1 MTRRLAERRMKMKY
15 IKSSLLL
22 IFVSLFA
29 TVVNAQELGAIDS
42 TVKKQIGFSLTS
54 YYGIKDALVDSN
66 VETASTKAGEMVAA
80 LEAIDAAKMT
90 AEQKTHWDKLAK
102 LIRTD
107 AVHINRNKDLAHQ
120 REHFMKL
127 SNSMYSLVSS
137 FKANEAEAY
146 LHYCPMKKASWLS
159 ESKDVKN
166 PYYGKKMLTCG
177 SVKATLK
184 KAGE

>member
-1 MTRRLAERRMKMKY
+1 MRKF
-15 IKSSLLL
+15 SLVILTTLL
-22 IFVSLFA
+22 IAVGAQAQAQDMGKVDPA
-29 TVVNAQELGAIDS
+29 TL
-42 TVKKQIGFSLTS
+42 KQIGTTLTS

-66 VETASTKAGEMVAA
+66 VETASTKAGEMVST
-80 LEAIDAAKMT
+80 LEAIEAAKMT
-90 AEQKTHWDKLAK
+90 PEQKTHWEKLAK

-107 AVHINRNKDLAHQ
+107 AVHINRNKELAHQ

-127 SNSMYSLVSS
+127 SNSVYSLVSS
-137 FKANEAEAY
+137 FKANEVEAY

-159 ESKDVKN
+159 DSKDVKN

>member
-1 MTRRLAERRMKMKY
+1 MK
-15 IKSSLLL
+15 IVTSLLL
-22 IFVSLFA
+22 TLVFAFAVS
-29 TVVNAQELGAIDS
+29 AQDLGKVDPAVQKQLGA
-42 TVKKQIGFSLTS
+42 SLTA
-54 YYGIKDALVDSN
+54 YYGLKDALVDSN
-66 VETASTKAGEMVAA
+66 VETASTKA
-80 LEAIDAAKMT
+80 EAFARTFEAVDATKMNE
-90 AEQKTHWDKLAK
+90 AQKTQWDKLEK
-102 LIRTD
+102 LLRND
-107 AVHINRNKDLAHQ
+107 ASHIQKNKELAHQ

-127 SNSMYSLVSS
+127 SNNMYSLVSS

-159 ESKDVKN
+159 DSKDVKN

>member
-1 MTRRLAERRMKMKY
+1 MNMRKMNLA
-15 IKSSLLL
+15 ILATL
-22 IFVSLFA
+22 LFA
-29 TVVNAQELGAIDS
+29 IAAGAQDLGTIDPVVQ
-42 TVKKQIGFSLTS
+42 KQIGTILAG
-54 YYGIKDALVDSN
+54 YYGVKDALVDSN
-66 VETASTKAGEMVAA
+66 VETASSKAGEMVTS
-80 LEAIDAAKMT
+80 LEAVDHAKMT
-90 AEQKTHWDKLAK
+90 PAQKTHWEKLAK

-107 AVHINRNKDLAHQ
+107 AVHINRNKDLEHQ

-127 SNSMYSLVSS
+127 SNSVYSLVSS

-159 ESKDVKN
+159 DSKDVKN

-184 KAGE
+184 KAGA

>member
-1 MTRRLAERRMKMKY
+1 MK
-15 IKSSLLL
+15 IKKITAMSAFL
-22 IFVSLFA
+22 FLFA
-29 TVVNAQELGAIDS
+29 FAGNAQDLGAIDPA
-42 TVKKQIGFSLTS
+42 VQKQVGASLAS
-54 YYGIKDALVDSN
+54 YYGVKDALVDSN
-66 VETASTKAGEMVAA
+66 VITASTKADELVKTLDAV
-80 LEAIDAAKMT
+80 DAAKMT
-90 AEQKTHWDKLAK
+90 DAQKVHWEKLQK

-107 AVHINRNKDLAHQ
+107 AVHINRNKEIVHQ

-159 ESKDVKN
+159 DSKDVKN
-166 PYYGKKMLTCG
+166 PYYGKRMLTCG
-177 SVKATLK
+177 AVKATLK